1 MMNEFVSNYHIGN
14 DNAPAIGDFSGVN
27 DAITTRDNLSD
38 NLTQMEYDMFGTEFS
53 SDDTQTRIKRL
64 NSANKA
70 KKTSHKYDSQKF
82 QQHMST
88 AMEIG
93 AMILM
98 ILAMVL

>member
-1 MMNEFVSNYHIGN
+1 
-14 DNAPAIGDFSGVN
+14 
-27 DAITTRDNLSD
+27 
-38 NLTQMEYDMFGTEFS
+38 MFGTEFS
-53 SDDTQTRIKRL
+53 TDDMNTRIKRL

-70 KKTSHKYDSQKF
+70 KKTSKKYDSQKF
-82 QQHMST
+82 QQKMST

>member
-1 MMNEFVSNYHIGN
+1 
-14 DNAPAIGDFSGVN
+14 
-27 DAITTRDNLSD
+27 
-38 NLTQMEYDMFGTEFS
+38 MFGTEFS
-53 SDDTQTRIKRL
+53 NEDAQTRIKRL

-70 KKTSHKYDSQKF
+70 KKSKPKYDSQKF
-82 QQHMST
+82 SQHMST